1 MNSVTIPNTN
11 FTCSKFIFGTSGHL
25 SILNK
30 QKRQYLFNMAV
41 DNNFS
46 HFDTSPY
53 YGFGLVEKEL
63 KDILKNKDLTVT
75 SKVCLYPSGG
85 SDQKFSEMFFRKS
98 FGKLYRPLSK
108 PIINF
113 TIDEATKSLEGSLRR
128 LGRDCIDILL
138 IHEPIIEHLNCEEW
152 QKWFYDI
159 IKSGKIKYTGI
170 SSLNIHRLE
179 KFILKNN
186 ITINIIQSPDSIESF
201 EADFLKKYNL
211 PMQITFGY
219 MSSYKKKNT
228 LNSFNEIFSQIAE
241 RNPHGPIIVSARSV
255 KHLSEISNLI
265 NK

>member
-25 SILNK
+25 TILNK
-30 QKRQYLFNMAV
+30 KKRQYLLNMAV

-53 YGFGLVEKEL
+53 YGFGLAEKEL

-98 FGKLYRPLSK
+98 FGKLYNPLSK

-113 TIDEATKSLEGSLRR
+113 TINEATKSLEGSLRR

-138 IHEPIIEHLNCEEW
+138 IHEPIIEYIDCDEW
-152 QKWFYDI
+152 QKWFDDI

-170 SSLNIHRLE
+170 SSIYIHRLE

-186 ITINIIQSPDSIESF
+186 IIIDIIQSPDSIESF
-201 EADFLKKYNL
+201 EADFLRKYNL
-211 PMQITFGY
+211 PIQITFGY

-228 LNSFNEIFSQIAE
+228 LNSFNEIFFQVAD
-241 RNPHGPIIVSARSV
+241 RNRHGPIIVSATSV